1 MDNHTKDFAPVSEH
15 AADWHQE
22 AAYHIARA
30 AQEQKLAARS
40 TVPEAE
46 MAHAALAQCHLA
58 RAGIAKH
65 VSQATDAGP
74 VRVGQP
80 SLDEDE
86 MGTPSDSA

>member
-1 MDNHTKDFAPVSEH
+1 MDNHTRDFAPVSEH

-65 VSQATDAGP
+65 VSEATDAGP
-74 VRVGQP
+74 VRIGPVTT
-80 SLDEDE
+80 DENE
-86 MGTPSDSA
+86 MGTPSDLA